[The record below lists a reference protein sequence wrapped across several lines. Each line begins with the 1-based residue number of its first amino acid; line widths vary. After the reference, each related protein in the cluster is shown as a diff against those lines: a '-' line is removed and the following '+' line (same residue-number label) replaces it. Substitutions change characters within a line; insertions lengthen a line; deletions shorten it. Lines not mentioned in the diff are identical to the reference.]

1 MKRSVTDLR
10 FLGGWRVW
18 LRQHWCCLLITLAGC
33 SAKESPLPHTISIP
47 FSHSMAVDLLFE
59 GNERALTVFYRPE
72 NEKVGPSKDY
82 ELEVYT
88 VDGGVTTVRIGP
100 AYLDYFFAFIVNSE
114 TGIVSINNPVVTVD
128 GRKMDIVEAWRKF

>member
-1 MKRSVTDLR
+1 
-10 FLGGWRVW
+10 
-18 LRQHWCCLLITLAGC
+18 
-33 SAKESPLPHTISIP
+33 
-47 FSHSMAVDLLFE
+47 MAVDLLFQ

-128 GRKMDIVEAWRKF
+128 GRKMDIVEAWRKFAAHDKRFILTETSSKDAAKPETVNAE